1 MSFQL
6 GQADALLSVGAS
18 EHLAD
23 LYYATRFRAPD
34 AFVFVWTRREKV
46 LMASSL
52 EIDRARQQADVD
64 RVLPYATY
72 EAKAREAGRENP
84 TATDVLQALLKDLD
98 LKQFLQIL
106 I

>member
-6 GQADALLSVGAS
+6 GQADALLIVGAS

-34 AFVFVWTRREKV
+34 AFVFVWTQREKV

-72 EAKAREAGRENP
+72 EAKAREAGCENP
-84 TATDVLQALLKDLD
+84 PPPTCCRPC
-98 LKQFLQIL
+98 
-106 I
+106 